1 MIKMAKI
8 KKDKYLRKIDQV
20 WLKIMI
26 KIGMIFDL
34 MMKNAD

>member
-8 KKDKYLRKIDQV
+8 KKNKYLRKIDQV

-26 KIGMIFDL
+26 KNQYDF
-34 MMKNAD
+34 